1 MSIYIKNSR
10 VIYDVACPVCPAI
23 LTYQRDEAV
32 RGMRSEHLS
41 INHCAN
47 CQTRLSIDYNKSCNE
62 VVATVKELKDEH

>member
-10 VIYDVACPVCPAI
+10 VVYDVACPVCPANLI
-23 LTYQRDEAV
+23 YQSAETI

-41 INHCAN
+41 IGHCEN
-47 CQTRLSIDYNKSCNE
+47 CQTRLSIDYDKEVNM